1 LLSTDNGH
9 NSISTEHEQAKDGF
23 NTSRM
28 SSTVLDQ
35 VNQLALILLRKT

>member
-1 LLSTDNGH
+1 MVIQYQQNMNNPS
-9 NSISTEHEQAKDGF
+9 DGF
-23 NTSRM
+23 NTSMM